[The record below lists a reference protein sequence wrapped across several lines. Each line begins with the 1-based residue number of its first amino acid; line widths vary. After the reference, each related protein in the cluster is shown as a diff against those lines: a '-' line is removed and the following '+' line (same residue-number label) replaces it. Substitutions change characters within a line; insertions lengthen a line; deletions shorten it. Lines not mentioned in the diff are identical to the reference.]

1 MCYCL
6 PAQQILGAYTLQST
20 LQAVVT
26 DIYGI
31 ADSVSARIT
40 AAVNLASYAS
50 IHPLYIQ
57 ARGHPRCLTI
67 HTRTQSVNSP
77 HRHFVRSF
85 KGEVVHESLAG
96 RAPACMHTAHPLT
109 SRNMYCRHGL
119 LGMCSQIEK
128 S

>member
-1 MCYCL
+1 MVVVLIYYSCVGVIVAERHVCYCL

-67 HTRTQSVNSP
+67 QYTHTICQFSTQALCP
-77 HRHFVRSF
+77 
-85 KGEVVHESLAG
+85 VV
-96 RAPACMHTAHPLT
+96 
-109 SRNMYCRHGL
+109 
-119 LGMCSQIEK
+119 
-128 S
+128 